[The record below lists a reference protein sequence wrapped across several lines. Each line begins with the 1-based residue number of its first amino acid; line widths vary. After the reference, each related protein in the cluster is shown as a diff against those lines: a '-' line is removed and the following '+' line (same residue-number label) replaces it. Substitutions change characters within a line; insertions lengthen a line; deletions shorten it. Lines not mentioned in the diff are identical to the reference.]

1 MSATSPCARSK
12 AALPPATA
20 LPVQLSLPIHD
31 SSLAYVE
38 QRHHIPAPLPIR
50 RQMDRWG
57 ATEVFDV
64 YWQFAAERQRMYIR
78 RLTGG
83 APPWT
88 NDPILAQYR
97 FTNPYRFSDRVSQ
110 HLLRHTQYDRPR
122 PAATIV
128 LRTLLFK
135 VFNRVDTWESLVAEV
150 GEPTVESFDPAR
162 YGRVLAALRDR
173 GRRIYS
179 PAYIVPN
186 PQFGAE
192 AKHDNHLRL
201 LAKLLDNGSI
211 DRLARAENLRELY
224 NILRNV
230 PSFGPF
236 LAFQYAVDINYSSV
250 TDSGEDGFVIAGP
263 GAKDGIRKCFSSFPT
278 GSENDV
284 IMWLTETQEEHF
296 RRLRLNFPP
305 LAGRP
310 LQPVDCQN
318 LFCEVDKYTRVSH
331 PHLTGNSARTRIK
344 QVFEA
349 VRSIPLPPLFIP
361 PKWVMRRDHPE
372 LPGIA
377 PAASR
382 DSRHP

>member
-1 MSATSPCARSK
+1 MCIASPDAGSK
-12 AALPPATA
+12 ATLSAATA
-20 LPVQLSLPIHD
+20 VPVQLSLPIHD
-31 SSLAYVE
+31 PSPTYLG
-38 QRHHIPAPLPIR
+38 QRLRIPVPPPIR

-64 YWQFAAERQRMYIR
+64 YWQFAAERQRVYIR
-78 RLTGG
+78 RLAGG

-88 NDPILAQYR
+88 SDPILARYR

-110 HLLRHTQYDRPR
+110 HLLRHAQYDRPR
-122 PAATIV
+122 PAATIA

-150 GEPTVESFDPAR
+150 GEPTVESFDPGR

-173 GRRIYS
+173 GQHIYS
-179 PAYIVPN
+179 PAYIIPN
-186 PQFGAE
+186 PHFGAE
-192 AKHDNHLRL
+192 AKYDNHLRL
-201 LAKLLDNGSI
+201 LARLLDDGTI
-211 DRLARAENLRELY
+211 GRLVHARGLRELY
-224 NILRNV
+224 EILRHV

-263 GAKDGIRKCFSSFPT
+263 GAKDGIRKCFSSSPNGGET
-278 GSENDV
+278 DV

-296 RRLRLNFPP
+296 RRLRLNFPL
-305 LAGRP
+305 LAGRR

-331 PHLTGNSARTRIK
+331 PHLTGNSGRTRIK
-344 QVFEA
+344 QVFDPIG
-349 VRSIPLPPLFIP
+349 RTPLPPLFIP
-361 PKWVMRRDHPE
+361 PKWVRSEHHRE
-372 LPGIA
+372 LSGIG
-377 PAASR
+377 PAASK